1 MYRRQLSVPLFDMEN
16 TYAEYQ
22 QWLTAENLEKEK
34 STVDAYNKALSK
46 LQQIQVFEDRLVSF
60 YSLLFIKSS
69 SYKLKC
75 PFKFMI

>member
-16 TYAEYQ
+16 TYEEYQ
-22 QWLTAENLEKEK
+22 QWLISENLEKEK

-60 YSLLFIKSS
+60 Y
-69 SYKLKC
+69 
-75 PFKFMI
+75 